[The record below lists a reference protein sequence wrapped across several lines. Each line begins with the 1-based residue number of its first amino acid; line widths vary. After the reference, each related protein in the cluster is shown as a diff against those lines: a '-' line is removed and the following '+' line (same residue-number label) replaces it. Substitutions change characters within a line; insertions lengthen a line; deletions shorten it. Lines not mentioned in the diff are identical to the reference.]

1 MKHSA
6 SKMRTKK
13 ALSQALKELMEEKPL
28 GKISVCSI
36 TDKCGLNR
44 KTFYYHFRDVQ
55 QLLRWTIEQD
65 AVNTVK
71 EYGKINSYKG
81 AIQFAIDYISQNKT
95 LLSAA
100 YNAIGHNALRY
111 FFNDD
116 FREMVSQAIVHE
128 ENETGEK
135 VSQDF
140 HNFLCSFYTETLT
153 GMIVTI
159 FEDQGDC
166 DVAKLSDYLNITL
179 TTSLPSVITAA
190 SKMGM

>member
-13 ALSQALKELMEEKPL
+13 ALSQALKELMLEKPL
-28 GKISVCSI
+28 SKISVCSI

-65 AVNTVK
+65 AMNTVK

-81 AIQFAIDYISQNKT
+81 AIQFAIDYISQNKVI
-95 LLSAA
+95 LSAA
-100 YNAIGHNALRY
+100 YSAIGHNALRY

-116 FREMVSQAIVHE
+116 FREIVSQAIVHE
-128 ENETGEK
+128 EQETGEK
-135 VSQDF
+135 VSPEF

-153 GMIVTI
+153 GMIVSL
-159 FEDQGDC
+159 FDDKADC
-166 DVAKLSDYLNITL
+166 DVAKLAEYLNLTL

-190 SKMGM
+190 SKSGM

>member
-6 SKMRTKK
+6 SKIRTKK

-81 AIQFAIDYISQNKT
+81 AIQFAIDYISRNKT

-116 FREMVSQAIVHE
+116 FREIINQAIIHE
-128 ENETGEK
+128 EEQTGES

-140 HNFLCSFYTETLT
+140 HSFLCSFYTETLT
-153 GMIVTI
+153 GMIVSL
-159 FEDQGDC
+159 FEDQADC
-166 DVAKLSDYLNITL
+166 DAVKLSEYLNLTL
-179 TTSLPSVITAA
+179 TTSLPSVIKAA
-190 SKMGM
+190 SQSKL